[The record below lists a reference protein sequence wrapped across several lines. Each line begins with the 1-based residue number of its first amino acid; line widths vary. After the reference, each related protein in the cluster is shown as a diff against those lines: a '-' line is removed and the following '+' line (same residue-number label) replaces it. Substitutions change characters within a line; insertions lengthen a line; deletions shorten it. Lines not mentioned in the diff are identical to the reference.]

1 MDCKK
6 SDFNLDTSYTYL
18 NCAYMSPQLKIVE
31 EAGIEGVRRK
41 RNPFKISPEL
51 FFDETETLRK
61 EYAKLINASEP
72 RRIVVIP
79 SVSYGMANV
88 ARNLPLSKGDN
99 IIVADEQFPSNIYP
113 WRALADDKDAEI
125 ITVTPPAGPSRGK
138 CWNEMILES
147 ITPKTKMV
155 AIGNVHWA
163 DGTLFNLKAI
173 RDRTRDVG
181 AWLVIDGTQS
191 VGALPIDVE
200 EIQPDALVC
209 AGYKWLMGPYSIGL
223 AYYGP
228 ALDGG
233 KPVEENW
240 INRYESEN
248 FSGLVNYSDRYQP
261 GALRYEVGEHSNFIL
276 VPMMLAAVRQL
287 NEWGVENIQT
297 YCSELISE
305 PVKHLI
311 ESGFRIEDEEH
322 RPSHLFGVRL
332 SSRHDMEDIKKALE
346 ADNILVSVRGDSIRV
361 SPNVYNTQNELRQFA
376 ETLLSQAP
384 V

>member
-1 MDCKK
+1 MDCKQ
-6 SDFNLDTSYTYL
+6 SHFQIDPSVTYL
-18 NCAYMSPQLKIVE
+18 NCAYMSPQLNAVE

-41 RNPFKISPEL
+41 RNPFKISPEI
-51 FFDETETLRK
+51 FFNETESLRK

-72 RRIVVIP
+72 CRIVVIP

-88 ARNLPLSKGDN
+88 AKNLPLSKGDN

-113 WRALADDKDAEI
+113 WRAIAKERGAEI
-125 ITVTPPAGPSRGK
+125 ITVSPPGEFKDRGK
-138 CWNEMILES
+138 RWNERILETIS
-147 ITPKTKMV
+147 PKTKMV
-155 AIGNVHWA
+155 AIGNIHWA
-163 DGTLFNLKAI
+163 DGTLFDLKAI
-173 RDRTRDVG
+173 RKRTREVG

-200 EIQPDALVC
+200 DIEPDALIC

-228 ALDGG
+228 ALDDG

-248 FSGLVNYSDRYQP
+248 FAGLVNYSDHYQP

-276 VPMMLAAVRQL
+276 VPMMLAAVKQL
-287 NEWGVENIQT
+287 NEWGIKNIQA
-297 YCSELISE
+297 YCRDLISK
-305 PVKHLI
+305 PVKQLR
-311 ESGFRIEDEEH
+311 EAGFRIEDENY
-322 RPSHLFGVRL
+322 RSAHLFGVRL
-332 SSRHDMEDIKKALE
+332 SADHDDKIVKSALE
-346 ADNILVSVRGDSIRV
+346 REHILVSFRGDSIRV
-361 SPNVYNTQNELRQFA
+361 SPNVYNTPGDMQKLTDA
-376 ETLLSQAP
+376 LHSG

>member
-6 SDFNLDTSYTYL
+6 SDFNLDPAFTYL
-18 NCAYMSPQLKIVE
+18 NCAYMSPQLNIVE

-41 RNPFKISPEL
+41 RNPFKISAEL
-51 FFDETETLRK
+51 FFEETESLRK

-113 WRALADDKDAEI
+113 WRTLAQENQAEI
-125 ITVTPPAGPSRGK
+125 LTVSPPGEFKNRGK
-138 CWNEMILES
+138 RWNERILES

-155 AIGNVHWA
+155 AIGNIHWA
-163 DGTLFNLKAI
+163 DGTLFDLIQI
-173 RDRTRDVG
+173 RKRTREVG

-200 EIQPDALVC
+200 EIEPDALVC

-228 ALDGG
+228 ALDDG

-248 FSGLVNYSDRYQP
+248 FANLVNYSDGYQP

-276 VPMMLAAVRQL
+276 VPMMLAAVKQL
-287 NEWGVENIQT
+287 NEWGVEHIQN
-297 YCSELISE
+297 YCRELISGSIN
-305 PVKHLI
+305 KLKAA
-311 ESGFRIEDEEH
+311 GFHIEDH
-322 RPSHLFGVRL
+322 PFRASHLFGVRL
-332 SSRHDMEDIKKALE
+332 SANHDEKTVKSALE
-346 ADNILVSVRGDSIRV
+346 REHILVSFRGDSIRV
-361 SPNVYNTQNELRQFA
+361 SPNVYNSAGDMQKLTDA
-376 ETLLSQAP
+376 LLSG